1 MTTQRLNHS
10 PSVSTAPTSFQ
21 RASADL
27 PTAAKN
33 FSVLLPTDLL
43 TPEQVAGV
51 LGLSPRTLAAW
62 RSSRRSDL
70 PWIKVG
76 ARIRY
81 RRGDVIAWLEGLTC
95 SSALEA

>member
-1 MTTQRLNHS
+1 MTTQSINHLAGT
-10 PSVSTAPTSFQ
+10 PAAPTSFH

-27 PTAAKN
+27 PTAATN

-81 RRGDVIAWLEGLTC
+81 RRGDVVAWLEGLTC